1 VYVIDRNRN
10 MVEGKGQ
17 FHAVRFYYDPDGL
30 CQIVADFVAEGLNAG
45 QPAVLVATPAHSAR
59 IEAFLKARGFDV
71 AALKRSGDLFV
82 RDATGLL
89 ASLMTDGAPNAA
101 RFERLVGSLIE
112 TARGGEHRRMV
123 RVYGEMVD
131 VLWKA
136 GSRSAATELE
146 VLWNSLAS
154 GHAFVLLCAYALD
167 GISQTA
173 HISEICGHHT
183 HVISANGDVAL
194 AH

>member
-1 VYVIDRNRN
+1 

-17 FHAVRFYYDPDGL
+17 FHAVRFYYDADGL

-45 QPAVLVATPAHSAR
+45 QPAVMVATPTHSAR
-59 IEAFLKARGFDV
+59 IEALLNARGFDV
-71 AALKRSGDLFV
+71 PALKRSGDLFV
-82 RDATGLL
+82 RDAAGVL

-101 RFERLVGSLIE
+101 RFERLAGALIE
-112 TARGGEHRRMV
+112 TARGEHSRMV
-123 RVYGEMVD
+123 RVYCEMVD

-136 GSRSAATELE
+136 GSTSAATQVES
-146 VLWNSLAS
+146 LWNSLAS
-154 GHAFVLLCAYALD
+154 SHAFVLLCAYALD
-167 GISQTA
+167 GISHTT

-183 HVISANGDVAL
+183 HVVSANGDVAL